1 MKTGIIPAPAHMRAG
16 SGVCRLSGAMHIERN
31 DFEPYCTE
39 AFFER
44 TGLSRGGGPSLILE
58 KAAMAEEAYTL
69 CIGEDSVTVRAAGER
84 GVIWA
89 LTTLYALI
97 DGGSLPVCEIDDA
110 PEYPHRGLSLDCARH
125 FFPAAEVRRIIE
137 GISLAKINT
146 LHWHLSDD
154 QGWRI
159 ESRVFPKL
167 CAQSGEYYTQ
177 EEIRGIVEYARLRG
191 VEIIPEID
199 MPGHVSAILAAY
211 PELSCTGEPVDIK
224 TCGGIFSVILCAGKE
239 GVFDFIEKLLDEL
252 CPLFASERFHIGG
265 DEAPKLRWHNCPD
278 CRKRM
283 AALGLAHTE
292 QLQGYFT
299 CRVAEMLRRH
309 GKRPVCWNEALRA
322 GRVPEDVQIQY
333 WTLQHRAQMQKFAEG
348 GGRWIYSDMFELY
361 LDYPHSMTALKKVYE
376 TRAHFGRAAYSGS
389 SLDGFEACLWSEHID
404 NAALLERRIFP
415 RIYALAEV
423 AWGSARSYAD
433 FRARLCAALPRLER
447 AGLTYT
453 AEDWWDPRGRAR
465 LDEALGYL
473 VKMNAAMPEEIRAE
487 ALDAAKPSREFV
499 LSFVSRFFR
508 PTDIPALLRSMTGL
522 KK

>member
-97 DGGSLPVCEIDDA
+97 DSGSLPVCEIDDA

-125 FFPAAEVRRIIE
+125 FFPAAEVKRIIE

-177 EEIRGIVEYARLRG
+177 EEIRGVVEYARLRG

-265 DEAPKLRWHNCPD
+265 DEVPKLCWHNCPD
-278 CRKRM
+278 CQKRM

-309 GKRPVCWNEALRA
+309 GKKPVCWNEALRA

-433 FRARLCAALPRLER
+433 FKARLCAALPRLER